1 MSDIPSIGG
10 GEPERVVGSLRLF
23 TLPNALSF
31 ARMAALPPVLYLLRR
46 GDPQSDRWALAILLV
61 AGATD
66 LLDGWLARRRG
77 AVSASGKVV
86 DPLADK
92 VLIGGLVIYLALER
106 EFPMWLLAAIVARDV
121 ALMAGAWLFF
131 RRDKLVFAADW
142 TGKWTT
148 FFLSLLILAHILE
161 VRAAY
166 LPLTVLATAALAA
179 TYVSYGS
186 RAWRYRRELIHPT
199 AASGS

>member
-1 MSDIPSIGG
+1 MSELPSIGR
-10 GEPERVVGSLRLF
+10 GEPERVVGSLRLL

-46 GDPQSDRWALAILLV
+46 GDPQSDRWALVVLLL

-77 AVSASGKVV
+77 SVSASGKVV

-92 VLIGGLVIYLALER
+92 VLIGGLIIYLALER
-106 EFPMWLLAAIVARDV
+106 EFPMWLLLAIVARDV
-121 ALMAGAWLFF
+121 ALMVGAWLFF

-148 FFLSLLILAHILE
+148 FFLGLLILAHILE
-161 VRAAY
+161 LRAAY

-186 RAWRYRRELIHPT
+186 RAWKYRRELIHPT
-199 AASGS
+199 TAPGS

>member
-1 MSDIPSIGG
+1 MSGAPAIGG
-10 GEPERVVGSLRLF
+10 GEPERVAGGLRLV

-31 ARMAALPPVLYLLRR
+31 ARMAALPPALYLLRR
-46 GDPQSDRWALAILLV
+46 GDPESDRWALVLLLM

-92 VLIGGLVIYLALER
+92 VLIGGLVIYLAVAR
-106 EFPMWLLAAIVARDV
+106 DFPVWLLLAIMARDV

-131 RRDKLVFAADW
+131 RRDKLVFSADW

-148 FFLSLLILAHILE
+148 FFLGLLILAHILAW
-161 VRAAY
+161 RSAY
-166 LPLTVLATAALAA
+166 LPLTVLATLALAA

-186 RAWRYRRELIHPT
+186 RAWKYRRELIHPS
-199 AASGS
+199 AARQP

>member
-1 MSDIPSIGG
+1 VSGVPEIGG
-10 GEPERVVGSLRLF
+10 GEPEKVVGGLRLL
-23 TLPNALSF
+23 TLPNALSL

-61 AGATD
+61 AGASD

-92 VLIGGLVIYLALER
+92 VLIGGLVIYLALAR
-106 EFPMWLLAAIVARDV
+106 EFPMWLLVAIVARDV

-148 FFLSLLILAHILE
+148 FFLGLLILAHILE
-161 VRAAY
+161 WRGAY

-186 RAWRYRRELIHPT
+186 RAWKYRRELIHPT
-199 AASGS
+199 AAHGS

>member
-1 MSDIPSIGG
+1 MSEIPSIGG
-10 GEPERVVGSLRLF
+10 SEPERVVGSLRLF

-46 GDPQSDRWALAILLV
+46 GDPQSERWALVILLL
-61 AGATD
+61 AGVTD

-77 AVSASGKVV
+77 SVSASGKVV

-92 VLIGGLVIYLALER
+92 ILIGGLVIYLALER
-106 EFPMWLLAAIVARDV
+106 EFPIWLLLAIVVRDV

-131 RRDKLVFAADW
+131 RRDKLVFSADW

-148 FFLSLLILAHILE
+148 FFLGLLILAYILGLR
-161 VRAAY
+161 VAY

-186 RAWRYRRELIHPT
+186 RAWKYRRELIHPT
-199 AASGS
+199 TAPGA

>member
-1 MSDIPSIGG
+1 MNEVPSVGS

-31 ARMAALPPVLYLLRR
+31 ARMAVLPPVLYLLRR

-61 AGATD
+61 AGLTD

-92 VLIGGLVIYLALER
+92 ILIGGLVIYLALER
-106 EFPMWLLAAIVARDV
+106 EFPMWLLVAIVARDV
-121 ALMAGAWLFF
+121 ALMVGAWLFF

-148 FFLSLLILAHILE
+148 FFLGLLILVHILE
-161 VRAAY
+161 LRVAY
-166 LPLTVLATAALAA
+166 LPLTVLATAALAT

-186 RAWRYRRELIHPT
+186 RAWKYRRELVHPT
-199 AASGS
+199 ATPGS